1 MPSPQKR
8 GRLKFGDSK
17 RSDGALEI
25 RQIIRALNKVYEAT
39 ITTGVNIHS
48 FNADYEYNA
57 IQGWCVNDGDGAV
70 KFSFTRDG
78 SIYGEAYTLRPGE
91 YMDLN
96 GYDIHSIK
104 IEFISVNASYR
115 IWQI

>member
-1 MPSPQKR
+1 MPAIQKR
-8 GRLKFGDSK
+8 GRLKSNDSK
-17 RSDGALEI
+17 RSDGAIEI

-39 ITTGVNIHS
+39 IAAGEAVHS
-48 FNADYEYNA
+48 INDDFGYNG

-70 KFSFTRDG
+70 KFSFSRDG
-78 SIYGEAYTLRPGE
+78 TVYGDSYTLRPGE

-104 IEFISVNASYR
+104 IEFISVTASYR

>member
-1 MPSPQKR
+1 MPAPQKR
-8 GRLKFGDSK
+8 GRLKSGDSK
-17 RSDGALEI
+17 RSDGATEV

-39 ITTGVNIHS
+39 ITTGVNTHS
-48 FNADYEYNA
+48 LFDDYEYNA
-57 IQGWCVNDGDGAV
+57 IQGWVVNDGDGQV
-70 KFSFTRDG
+70 RFSFSRDG
-78 SIYGEAYTLRPGE
+78 TIYGDSYPMRPGE

-104 IEFISVNASYR
+104 IAFISVGASYR

>member
-1 MPSPQKR
+1 MPAPQKR
-8 GRLKFGDSK
+8 GRLKKGDSK
-17 RSDGALEI
+17 RSDGAVEF

-39 ITTGVNIHS
+39 ITTGVNTHS
-48 FNADYEYNA
+48 FFADYEYNA
-57 IQGWCVNDGDGAV
+57 IQGWIVNDGAGQV
-70 KFSFTRDG
+70 RFSFSRDG
-78 SIYGEAYTLRPGE
+78 IIYGESYPMRPGE

-104 IEFISVNASYR
+104 IAFISVEASYR